1 MFKFKDGTTLEL
13 KDIAKI
19 DCSRGSVIVYINL
32 IDFKDKIIDK
42 IRVRKSDGYG
52 DYQVDG
58 AGEYTFEELF
68 NAIK

>member
-52 DYQVDG
+52 D
-58 AGEYTFEELF
+58 
-68 NAIK
+68 